1 MTISVTLDTGH
12 YDDKNRIINPSYESF
27 IVQTNSQREQMTLYG
42 TLLFIHIA
50 GGFLALLSAVF
61 AILSKTIDSAHK
73 WHVWSGRVYFAGMA
87 TVFLTAIPMAVL
99 KPNPFLFMIAIF
111 SFYMALS
118 GYRLARNRGGTPQAI
133 DWFIAGIMAV
143 TSVAMVLFGAY
154 WLIGGETMGITIIVF
169 GIIGAGFSLADIR
182 TFRAGGL
189 KGKERIAAHLQ
200 RMMGATIATLTA
212 FIVTN
217 FYIEPVFILWLA
229 PTAIITPIITIWSYK
244 IMAGRRPKGM
254 A

>member
-1 MTISVTLDTGH
+1 
-12 YDDKNRIINPSYESF
+12 
-27 IVQTNSQREQMTLYG
+27 MTLYG

-50 GGFLALLSAVF
+50 GGFAALLSAVV
-61 AILSKTIDSAHK
+61 AILSKSIDSAHK

-87 TVFLTAIPMAVL
+87 TVFLTAIPMSIL
-99 KPNPFLFMIAIF
+99 KPNAFLFLIAIF
-111 SFYMALS
+111 SFYLAAS
-118 GYRLARNRGGTPQAI
+118 GWRLAKNRAGTPEPI
-133 DWFIAGIMAV
+133 DWATAGIMAI
-143 TSVAMVLFGAY
+143 TSLAMVLYGLY

-169 GIIGAGFSLADIR
+169 GVIGAGFSLADIR

-217 FYIEPVFILWLA
+217 FYIEPIFILWLA
-229 PTAIITPIITIWSYK
+229 PTAIITPIITWWSRK
-244 IMAGRRPKGM
+244 IMAGRRPQGM

>member
-1 MTISVTLDTGH
+1 
-12 YDDKNRIINPSYESF
+12 
-27 IVQTNSQREQMTLYG
+27 MTLYG
-42 TLLFIHIA
+42 SLLFIHIA
-50 GGFLALLSAVF
+50 GGFAALLSAFV
-61 AILSKTIDSAHK
+61 AILSKTIDGAHK
-73 WHVWSGRVYFAGMA
+73 WHVYSGRVFFAGMA
-87 TVFLTAIPMAVL
+87 AVFLTAIPMAIL

-118 GYRLARNRGGTPQAI
+118 GLRLAINRAGTPQTI
-133 DWFIAGIMAV
+133 DWIIAGIMAI
-143 TSVAMVLFGAY
+143 TSVAMVAFGVY
-154 WLIGGETMGITIIVF
+154 LLTTGESMGITIIIF

-189 KGKERIAAHLQ
+189 KGKERISAHLQ

-217 FYIEPVFILWLA
+217 FYIEPIVILWLA
-229 PTAIITPIITIWSYK
+229 PTIVITPIITIWSYK